1 MARQYGFPGESSSTV
16 RSSSPLLM
24 DVDVHKDSGNL
35 PVSNPSNPC
44 NVDGVIREGTKY
56 YCLRSILQ
64 QTDCLNTNV
73 LDCSVTF
80 SVDKN
85 ICVTGVQVPTQIA
98 AAMVRAEDH
107 ASFIITVSFSLY
119 RSYMTHFSR
128 CRRIISELT
137 LWTPTRRTPRSCT
150 PTSWIATA
158 RA

>member
-1 MARQYGFPGESSSTV
+1 MSRQYGFPGESSNAA
-16 RSSSPLLM
+16 RGSSPLLM

-35 PVSNPSNPC
+35 PVNNSSSGNIE
-44 NVDGVIREGTKY
+44 GVIRESTKY

-98 AAMVRAEDH
+98 AAL
-107 ASFIITVSFSLY
+107 VS
-119 RSYMTHFSR
+119 R
-128 CRRIISELT
+128 
-137 LWTPTRRTPRSCT
+137 
-150 PTSWIATA
+150 
-158 RA
+158 